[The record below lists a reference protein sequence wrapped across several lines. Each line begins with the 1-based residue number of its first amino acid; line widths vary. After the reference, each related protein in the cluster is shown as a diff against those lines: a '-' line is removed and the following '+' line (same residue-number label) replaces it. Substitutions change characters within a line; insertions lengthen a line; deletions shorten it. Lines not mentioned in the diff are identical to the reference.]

1 MSVARR
7 TAKADPPTRGLR
19 IGTAIGFV
27 VIGCC
32 IGGLALATALGL
44 AWTSVDRRSTEL
56 SRDTVA
62 VEDLRRL
69 DDELAAWAT
78 KVDLV
83 LASEQT
89 WFMPDLERA
98 GTRLHALLGRLKWDA
113 AKEIRRDLALYVD
126 IEIARLHEAVIDFGV
141 GRSDR
146 LREALA
152 ASDEEFSGLV
162 ERFRK
167 VEAQIQSILTQQRVA
182 LDVARSTLRTTSWAA
197 TGIYLLF
204 IAILWRWASAKITR
218 PLVELARA
226 TRESLQ
232 SGQPL
237 DVDPVGPHEARM
249 LTQSVT
255 SLTST
260 LESTVQAR
268 TASIEE
274 MAELRRVILDTVPL
288 PLVHIGV
295 DRTLLTCNAACE
307 AFFGS
312 TATEAVGRPIDEL
325 PLGPLLRAADGE
337 HEVVDGKGRCRNV
350 HVFTATVS
358 GDVGWVLCLI
368 DVTERVE
375 HALRLRSMLW
385 ELDHRVRNSLAA
397 IQTLVEIERS
407 SLQPLGADL
416 GDLSG
421 RIQSMA
427 RAHEL
432 LAVSQWSGVA
442 LREAVE
448 IILNPWAAGQK
459 VIIEGV
465 DVRLSA
471 ERAMPVCMLLNELAT
486 NAVKHGALS
495 VPTGTLR
502 VEWVLKSGDLSMIWT
517 EAGGPAIDGD
527 PTSTGSGLE
536 LIRGFVE
543 HQLAG
548 SLIMNWLPTG
558 LQASMRFKA
567 V

>member
-1 MSVARR
+1 M
-7 TAKADPPTRGLR
+7 
-19 IGTAIGFV
+19 
-27 VIGCC
+27 
-32 IGGLALATALGL
+32 
-44 AWTSVDRRSTEL
+44 
-56 SRDTVA
+56 
-62 VEDLRRL
+62 
-69 DDELAAWAT
+69 
-78 KVDLV
+78 
-83 LASEQT
+83 
-89 WFMPDLERA
+89 
-98 GTRLHALLGRLKWDA
+98 
-113 AKEIRRDLALYVD
+113 
-126 IEIARLHEAVIDFGV
+126 
-141 GRSDR
+141 
-146 LREALA
+146 
-152 ASDEEFSGLV
+152 
-162 ERFRK
+162 
-167 VEAQIQSILTQQRVA
+167 
-182 LDVARSTLRTTSWAA
+182 
-197 TGIYLLF
+197 YLLF

-218 PLVELARA
+218 PLAGLALA
-226 TRESLQ
+226 TRESLE
-232 SGQPL
+232 SGKPL
-237 DVDPVGPHEARM
+237 AVDPIGPHEVRM

-255 SLTST
+255 SLTDT

-268 TASIEE
+268 TASLNE

-295 DRTLLTCNAACE
+295 DGTLLTCNAACE
-307 AFFGS
+307 SFFGITKS
-312 TATEAVGRPIDEL
+312 GEVIGHPVDEL

-337 HEVVDGKGRCRNV
+337 HVVVDGEGRRRTV

-397 IQTLVEIERS
+397 IQTLVDMERT

-416 GDLSG
+416 SDLSG

-448 IILNPWAAGQK
+448 IILNPWAADQS
-459 VIIEGV
+459 VTIEGV

-486 NAVKHGALS
+486 NAVKHGSLS

-502 VEWVLKSGDLSMIWT
+502 VEWVLKSGDLLLTWI
-517 EAGGPAIDGD
+517 EADGPAIDGD
-527 PTSTGSGLE
+527 PTSSGSGLE

-543 HQLAG
+543 HQLEGA
-548 SLIMNWLPTG
+548 LTMNWLPSG
-558 LQASMRFKA
+558 LQVSMRFKA